1 MSIVEE
7 NLNILFNKR
16 GSLRF
21 KEINEILSTLNI
33 DKNNEDLIRKVSKEL
48 SNDKRKNV
56 ISLGVKLKNKLNK
69 YLKEFE
75 RVQNMY
81 LFDKSFGE
89 YNYVAGVDEVGRGP
103 LAGPI
108 VSAAVVLN
116 LKDSEDIILEIN
128 DSKKLNEKKRNYL
141 SDLIKEKAISY
152 NIALLDNQEIDK
164 KGIAY
169 CNNKIFIEACNGLS
183 VNPDLVL
190 SDGYIIK
197 HFNILN
203 KSVIKGDAKSASIAC
218 ASIIAK
224 VYRDNIMKEYSKE
237 YPGYDFAQ
245 NVGYGTQKHIEAIK
259 EIGATKIHRMSF
271 LQNILSK

>member
-1 MSIVEE
+1 MEE

-16 GSLRF
+16 EELNF
-21 KEINEILSTLNI
+21 KEINEILSTINI
-33 DKNNEDLIRKVSKEL
+33 DKSKEDLIRNISKEL
-48 SNDKRKNV
+48 SKDKRKNV
-56 ISLGVKLKNKLNK
+56 ISLGLKLENKLNK
-69 YLKEFE
+69 YLKEVE

-81 LFDKSFGE
+81 LFDKSFG
-89 YNYVAGVDEVGRGP
+89 NYDYIAGVDEVGRGP

-116 LKDSEDIILEIN
+116 LKDLDEIILEIN

-152 NIALLDNQEIDK
+152 NIALLDNKEIDE

-169 CNNKIFIEACNGLS
+169 CNNKIFIDACDGLS
-183 VNPDLVL
+183 VKPDLVL
-190 SDGYIIK
+190 SDGYLIK
-197 HFNILN
+197 NFNILN
-203 KSVIKGDAKSASIAC
+203 KSVIKGDSKSASIAC

-224 VYRDNIMKEYSKE
+224 VYRDNIMKEYDAK
-237 YPGYDFAQ
+237 YPQYDFAQ

-259 EIGATKIHRMSF
+259 KFGPIKIHRVSF
-271 LQNILSK
+271 LQNILLEE